1 MANELEQLKDLV
13 ARLQAENDQMRQ
25 EQETNCPGTSTS
37 SASSSTTAPVTERLI
52 YLPRDRKCPLF
63 RGRGGLSIGEWTEIN
78 ACTRARHLS
87 SADQALFIYDHLE
100 GEAKEE
106 IKYRSSEER
115 GDPNKVLL
123 ILKELYG
130 CTKSCVSPGGLF
142 L

>member
-25 EQETNCPGTSTS
+25 EQEASRPGPGTSSDS
-37 SASSSTTAPVTERLI
+37 SATTAPVTERLI

-63 RGRGGLSIGEWTEIN
+63 RGRGGLSIGKWTEEVN
-78 ACTRARHLS
+78 ACIRACHLPP
-87 SADQALFIYDHLE
+87 ADQALFIYDHLE

-115 GDPNKVLL
+115 GDPNKV
-123 ILKELYG
+123 IYI
-130 CTKSCVSPGGLF
+130 
-142 L
+142 